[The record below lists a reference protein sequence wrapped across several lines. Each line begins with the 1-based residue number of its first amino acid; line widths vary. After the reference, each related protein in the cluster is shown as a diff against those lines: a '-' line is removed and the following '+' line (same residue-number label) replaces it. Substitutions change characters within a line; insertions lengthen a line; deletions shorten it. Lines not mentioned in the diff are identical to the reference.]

1 MIVNCALVRCY
12 SAPGAHLLAAHPPLT
27 SPGPPTNM
35 RSLAVP
41 LALGLCAV
49 SPSLPPPSPQV
60 VAGQSKPE
68 QGGKPEKPS
77 KPEQGKPSKPE
88 VTAVGGGDWEEEG
101 KDKGCWWDVQ
111 GEKENKTC
119 ARDDVIGGRITP
131 ESCSKYMKQ
140 GWVWPHSRVTL
151 PRFCTDGKYQKWMQK
166 NCFTT
171 CNGCC
176 ADLNNNCQR
185 WAKEGSDSLF

>member
-1 MIVNCALVRCY
+1 MLQRTWRPP
-12 SAPGAHLLAAHPPLT
+12 PGSPPPPHQSRT
-27 SPGPPTNM
+27 SHQHEESRRPPGP
-35 RSLAVP
+35 RP
-41 LALGLCAV
+41 LCCK
-49 SPSLPPPSPQV
+49 SFPPSSLPQV

-185 WAKEGSDSLF
+185 WAKEGSDSLV